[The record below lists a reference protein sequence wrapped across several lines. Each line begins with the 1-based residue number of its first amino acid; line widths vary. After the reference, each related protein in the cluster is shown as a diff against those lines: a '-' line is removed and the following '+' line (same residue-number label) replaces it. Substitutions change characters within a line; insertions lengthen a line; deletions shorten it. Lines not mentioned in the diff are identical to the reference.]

1 MNKKHFSVLVMSS
14 LALVALASCGH
25 NEVSNSSAAVSGS
38 SSDGGVSAS
47 TSAATSSSEA
57 SPKKTPSLT
66 ICSSYVL
73 DKKCDG
79 KAVAAPVKGND
90 FTTDSDGVVTIEW
103 YAGATKLDSAPKN
116 AGNYT
121 LKIVIAEGADYL
133 AASTSKDFK
142 IVHDYAL
149 DTAASVAP
157 TESAPGQVVIKC
169 AYDDMTALSIPLAL
183 GGVNSQGSAYYTEAT
198 TASLCET
205 EGAKNYTLTGAL
217 ADEINAK
224 IGSDYLGTT
233 APGAA
238 LVDTLSSAFK
248 APVTVLPKLHHQMA
262 YTLTK
267 APTGTAAGAYHGV
280 CSHDTSHTMDGV
292 LAAGTLP
299 TYAIN
304 EAKSKVTASY
314 AIPEDTVNDYN
325 AGTCSQEITQWNLS
339 VDPNGGSYREEASG
353 TFSTSA
359 VMHTVTVGDVGSL
372 PFALLAENVQ
382 APAGTHLGAVQLYVD
397 DVLVGDS
404 RDANTYGMDY
414 RFDVT
419 FGTDGGLADA
429 AIKYGNLTGVSTDPI
444 TLFGNV
450 SLKLIWANAIE
461 VKDFTA
467 TAGTYADVDSVEA
480 FGGTSLQS
488 DVIADL
494 AQASSDFGSR
504 VVYKVPLNLIGTGNY
519 VTWLTLDDQ
528 GGGTLATGAA
538 TVGYF
543 DASEHWIARTK
554 TTTLYRFITTKL
566 ATSST
571 RAYDSDGALVTLS
584 EEAAQAADTMT
595 ISPVTRQ
602 DTIDLSSLTGFF
614 TSSEEI
620 DNLYLDAALTVPLFS
635 SIATPAAATFAAN
648 LTYNEVNYTDAS
660 GRWCYADTNNNL
672 PLYIK
677 LAPSV

>member
-1 MNKKHFSVLVMSS
+1 MNKKHFSVLVLSS

-47 TSAATSSSEA
+47 TTTSSSEV

-66 ICSSYVL
+66 ISASYVL

-79 KAVAAPVKGND
+79 KAVAAPVKGTD

-121 LKIVIAEGADYL
+121 LKIVIAEGADYR

-149 DTAASVAP
+149 DVAASVAP
-157 TESAPGQVVIKC
+157 KESTPGQVVIKC
-169 AYDDMTALSIPLAL
+169 AYDDMTALTIPLAL
-183 GGVNSQGSAYYTEAT
+183 NGANSQGSAYYTEAT
-198 TASLCET
+198 TAALCET
-205 EGAKNYTLTGAL
+205 AGAKNYTLTGAL

-238 LVDTLSSAFK
+238 LVATLSDAFK
-248 APVTVLPKLHHQMA
+248 APVTVLPKLHHQMD

-267 APTGTAAGAYHGV
+267 TPTGSVAGTYHGV
-280 CSHDTSHTMDGV
+280 CRHDTKHTMDGV

-325 AGTCSQEITQWNLS
+325 AGTCSEDVIQWAIS
-339 VDPNGGSYREEASG
+339 VDPNGGAYREDASG
-353 TFSTSA
+353 TFASSSA
-359 VMHTVTVGDVGSL
+359 VLAHTVAVGDVGSL
-372 PFALLAENVQ
+372 SFPLLAENIQ
-382 APAGTHLGAVQLYVD
+382 APTGTHLGAVQLYVD

-404 RDANTYGMDY
+404 RDTNTYGMDY
-414 RFDVT
+414 RFDVS
-419 FGTDGGLADA
+419 GTGASIDNAD
-429 AIKYGNLTGVSTDPI
+429 IKYGNITGVSTDPI

-461 VKDFTA
+461 IKDFTA
-467 TAGTYADVDSVEA
+467 TAGTYDTVDSVEA

-528 GGGTLATGAA
+528 GGGTLETGAA

-543 DASEHWIARTK
+543 DASEHWIARTS

-566 ATSST
+566 ATSSA

-584 EEAAQAADTMT
+584 SEAAQAADTT
-595 ISPVTRQ
+595 TLAPVTRQ
-602 DTIDLSSLTGFF
+602 ETIDLSSLTGHF
-614 TSSEEI
+614 TSNEEI
-620 DNLYLDAALTVPLFS
+620 DNIYLDAALTVPLFS
-635 SIATPAAATFAAN
+635 SIATPTAATFAAN
-648 LTYNEVNYTDAS
+648 VTYNEVNYTDAS
-660 GRWCYADTNNNL
+660 GRWCYADMGNNL

-677 LAPSV
+677 LVPSV